1 MLMKLVLPLGR
12 FVDYFHLTKD
22 ADGSSMHALVQ
33 RCRARL
39 NSMEEMGLKAAGFH
53 RWAKAWGCPVATF
66 VWNVDASSDIL
77 EDYGFPNEDHHGSG
91 GTDFYGTQQSIA
103 HVYLPERLIP
113 DEHSSVCDP
122 DSFGLQALQANP
134 NIAWDRIDNRIPIVL
149 HFHGGGLTLGSP
161 DRILDAVERVHDGLI
176 QKKQNNNDPDLNLKM
191 VVLISAGYSLA
202 PEKSFPAAPLDALN
216 ILAFVIG
223 KFPNNPVHI
232 LGTSAGGYCASVAAM
247 EGIRRFPGRIASALL
262 VSPML
267 DPKADSLSYFAN
279 ANSAYACP
287 AGFVRYGWQA
297 FFDLEKK
304 ESDVEDNNTTEIDDP
319 LACGS
324 NRTIW
329 ENSKWNVSSLKRLA
343 LPFSSVPQG
352 LDSSTAPVFIVG
364 TNRGDVL
371 YNDGLMAVEALR
383 QAGASK
389 VEHVDAGGCH
399 VIGYSNDCKANEALL
414 DAWRR
419 AVFQRS

>member
-1 MLMKLVLPLGR
+1 L
-12 FVDYFHLTKD
+12 
-22 ADGSSMHALVQ
+22 
-33 RCRARL
+33 
-39 NSMEEMGLKAAGFH
+39 
-53 RWAKAWGCPVATF
+53 
-66 VWNVDASSDIL
+66 AS
-77 EDYGFPNEDHHGSG
+77 
-91 GTDFYGTQQSIA
+91 
-103 HVYLPERLIP
+103 
-113 DEHSSVCDP
+113 
-122 DSFGLQALQANP
+122 
-134 NIAWDRIDNRIPIVL
+134 
-149 HFHGGGLTLGSP
+149 
-161 DRILDAVERVHDGLI
+161 
-176 QKKQNNNDPDLNLKM
+176 
-191 VVLISAGYSLA
+191 
-202 PEKSFPAAPLDALN
+202 
-216 ILAFVIG
+216 
-223 KFPNNPVHI
+223 
-232 LGTSAGGYCASVAAM
+232 
-247 EGIRRFPGRIASALL
+247 
-262 VSPML
+262 
-267 DPKADSLSYFAN
+267 
-279 ANSAYACP
+279 
-287 AGFVRYGWQA
+287 

-319 LACGS
+319 LAYGS

-371 YNDGLMAVEALR
+371 YNDGLMAVVALR